1 MRIRTAALLGC
12 FILALGA
19 TPALAKKKKRK
30 GAALGPVVTVAA
42 QGNTTTTSP
51 QRSTA
56 IAICPSG
63 TMAVGGGFS
72 APISTATLIVV
83 DNSYR
88 SSNESWLSSGENVSG
103 NGAVTAYAYCRRG
116 TRPVTDATGMAAIP
130 PAIFATGTA
139 TATCPG
145 GTQLISGGFQTTPGG
160 LASPFVNMRTAP
172 GSWTVGSANNGA
184 DDPQT
189 LTAHA
194 YCTSGIKAAVGVT
207 GTAAA
212 AVPMLGAV
220 SASSAACPAPKKRKK
235 KGKKKR
241 KQRPRQV
248 ISAGGF
254 SSSPPMGA
262 SPLGVFTDSRAGTG
276 VWTATAVNGTFSFG
290 SLLVSSQG
298 MCV

>member
-19 TPALAKKKKRK
+19 TPAQAKKKKKK

-72 APISTATLIVV
+72 APFSTATLIVV

-88 SSNESWLSSGENVSG
+88 SSNESWLSSGEHVSG
-103 NGAVTAYAYCRRG
+103 TGAVTAYAYCRRG

-139 TATCPG
+139 TSTCPG

-172 GSWTVGSANNGA
+172 GTWTVSSANNGSDA
-184 DDPQT
+184 QT

-194 YCTSGIKAAVGVT
+194 YCMSGIKPPVSVT

-212 AVPMLGAV
+212 AVQMFGTV

-241 KQRPRQV
+241 KAPRQV

-254 SSSPPMGA
+254 SGSPPMGA
-262 SPLGVFTDSRAGTG
+262 SPLATFTDSRAGTG
-276 VWTATAVNGTFSFG
+276 VWTSTAVNGVFSTG
-290 SLLVSSQG
+290 NLLVSSQG
-298 MCV
+298 ICL